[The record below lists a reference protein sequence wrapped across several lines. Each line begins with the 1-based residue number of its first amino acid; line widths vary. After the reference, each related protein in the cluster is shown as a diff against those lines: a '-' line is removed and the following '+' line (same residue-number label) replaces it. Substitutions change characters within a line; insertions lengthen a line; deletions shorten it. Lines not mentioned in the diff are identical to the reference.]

1 MSKEKT
7 IFSLEND
14 FEKIGNKYDKNRLNI
29 SFNRVAF
36 IFFTFVLVLFIFS
49 LKALYLTGKKL
60 PENSI
65 GSSKNENKI
74 FEILNKKIIIP
85 SAEEIK
91 KNPPSRS
98 AKLRYVRKVKESANF
113 EEFLSKFKNLIEIEN
128 IGKKLC

>member
-1 MSKEKT
+1 MKFFFKNYSE
-7 IFSLEND
+7 
-14 FEKIGNKYDKNRLNI
+14 DKKVSR
-29 SFNRVAF
+29 
-36 IFFTFVLVLFIFS
+36 
-49 LKALYLTGKKL
+49 YL
-60 PENSI
+60 P
-65 GSSKNENKI
+65 SSKNENKI